1 MPAPRKSL
9 FSSLASTTEHARLPD
24 ALVEWVKVQP
34 AVQSGSAGQDRRAF
48 TALDDLKDGVAL
60 GEVLVDIDAEYFRPL
75 ANSASNPK
83 ALSENWVLRFN
94 NLKRLYKLIVRFFE
108 DVLHSSTAG
117 LLTPNLQQVAKN
129 EDESD
134 DEVCK
139 LAGLVLA
146 LSVQS
151 DKKEQHITRIQSLD
165 EWIQRELMYSIE
177 QVMSKVRPADIRE
190 EGEDEEVDDFYEI
203 RHEKSRIMHDKEAL
217 QVMYED
223 LLEQFN
229 SLKDQHEEMLSNLAT
244 TESKAAELT
253 DQLEASKKD
262 RPEQTYKA
270 EIERLRGQLTK
281 TENQLGETEQ
291 VVERQAKVVEELTR
305 KVDDLT
311 PKAEEALRLK
321 DQMDEYRHASE
332 KAKKQENV
340 IEKYKKKLEEAAE
353 TRRMVKTL
361 EDQNA
366 DLLDKNASLEE
377 EYQKVSAF
385 KPLMESYKSKIDSLE
400 SKSSDLQRETDKLRL
415 ELERTREKLR
425 VAEEERVKEGEALV
439 LYEEKVRELEM
450 GDGAG
455 KKRRPGAAERRES
468 GTDGDDSLALEG
480 GVAAE
485 LDDALAGTTTTDLK
499 LRIRRLERELK
510 NAKGDK
516 ADSSRLIVLENL
528 LEDANRMKGKYEK
541 DYLREHREK
550 LVLNAQLEEIMSG
563 KSRLG
568 DGPEAA
574 LALRQRLNETVDEL
588 EKVRRE
594 HAELDVKLIS
604 QERELTVAKSDRAAT
619 VNLVNKDQL
628 EILHSLRASVSS
640 EKSALE
646 AEVDKLKK
654 TVRDMEEKSRAHV
667 AEVNALLM
675 EKIELQGEGIGR
687 RERELQREREYGDLR
702 ASLSSKSPSA
712 DSQSRLAAL
721 EKENESYKTQVGE
734 MQDKLRKMK
743 EFIKEQDRLFKRS
756 HAAEQQGNFEEAEQ
770 GYKQQI
776 RQLEEQVERLK
787 ANSAETERIYRRE
800 QQLMLSAWHDL
811 SMRTMRERIAAS
823 ATGGTGAG
831 GQQRP
836 YQPQSWLSQQRAR
849 VNGKGLRH
857 T

>member
-9 FSSLASTTEHARLPD
+9 FSSLASTSDHARLPD
-24 ALVEWVKVQP
+24 ALVEWVRAQP
-34 AVQSGSAGQDRRAF
+34 AVRSASAGQGRREVAG
-48 TALDDLKDGVAL
+48 LDDLKDGVAL

-75 ANSASNPK
+75 ANSASNAK

-94 NLKRLYKLIVRFFE
+94 NLKRLYKLIVRYFE

-129 EDESD
+129 EDDSD

-146 LSVQS
+146 LTVQS
-151 DKKEQHITRIQSLD
+151 DKKQQHITRIQSLE

-217 QVMYED
+217 Q
-223 LLEQFN
+223 
-229 SLKDQHEEMLSNLAT
+229 EETLSNLAS

-270 EIERLRGQLTK
+270 EIERLRAQLTK
-281 TENQLGETEQ
+281 TENQLGEAEQ
-291 VVERQAKVVEELTR
+291 VVERQAKVVEELTK

-340 IEKYKKKLEEAAE
+340 IEKYKKKLEEAAQ
-353 TRRMVKTL
+353 TRRMLKNL

-366 DLLDKNASLEE
+366 DLLDKIALLEE
-377 EYQKVSAF
+377 EYQKSSAF
-385 KPLMESYKSKIDSLE
+385 KPLMESYKSKIDALE
-400 SKSSDLQRETDKLRL
+400 TKSSGLQRETDKLRL
-415 ELERTREKLR
+415 ELERTREKLS
-425 VAEEERVKEGEALV
+425 VAEEERIKEGEALV
-439 LYEEKVRELEM
+439 LYEEIVREFEM

-468 GTDGDDSLALEG
+468 GIDGDDPLALEG

-528 LEDANRMKGKYEK
+528 LDDANRMKGKYEK

-563 KSRLG
+563 KSRFG

-574 LALRQRLNETVDEL
+574 LVLRQRLNEAVDEL
-588 EKVRRE
+588 EKVRRD
-594 HAELDVKLIS
+594 HAELDVRLVS
-604 QERELTVAKSDRAAT
+604 QERELTVAKSDL
-619 VNLVNKDQL
+619 NLVNKDQL
-628 EILHSLRASVSS
+628 EILSSLRASVSS
-640 EKSALE
+640 ETSALE
-646 AEVDKLKK
+646 AEVDKLNKA
-654 TVRDMEEKSRAHV
+654 VRDMEEKSRAHV
-667 AEVNALLM
+667 AEVNRLLM
-675 EKIELQGEGIGR
+675 EKIELQGDGIGR

-702 ASLSSKSPSA
+702 ASLSSKPHST
-712 DSQSRLAAL
+712 DTQSRLASL
-721 EKENESYKTQVGE
+721 EKENESYKAQVGE
-734 MQDKLRKMK
+734 MRDKLRKMK
-743 EFIKEQDRLFKRS
+743 EFIKEQDRLFKLA
-756 HAAEQQGNFEEAEQ
+756 HKAEQQGNFEEAEQ

-787 ANSAETERIYRRE
+787 AKSAETELIYRRE

-823 ATGGTGAG
+823 ATGETGPG

-857 T
+857 S